1 MLALAAVA
9 GVHALVPVGTHPLH
23 VIHVVL
29 GALYFVPIA
38 AAAIWFGTRG
48 GLAASSGAAAL
59 YLLHAVRA
67 WSGQPMENT
76 NQVATAAL
84 FVWFGAVTGTLSRL
98 REAERAKRLA
108 AERAAQ
114 RAGSIQAIASL
125 AEALGFRDEGT
136 RDHSER
142 VANLAVR
149 IASRLGWEGEPL
161 EALRLAALVHD
172 VGKIGVRDDVLL
184 KPGTLGPEE
193 RARIERHPEIAADI
207 LRPVA
212 GTGEIAR
219 IVLAH
224 HEAPDGSGYP
234 RGLAGEDVPEGAR
247 ILRVADVYCALRESR
262 AYKAPLAP
270 DDRFASWRRSRAPSS
285 TRAPS
290 RSCARSPRS
299 RRPGVR
305 DDHPHEDLVSVA
317 RWQRSPKLAA
327 RARTPRRPPG
337 SRCAPALREAE
348 GAHRR
353 RKSSG
358 WIP

>member
-1 MLALAAVA
+1 MRSRSWLDGDRAKLLGISLALAAVA
-9 GVHALVPVGTHPLH
+9 GVHAMVPVGTHPLH

-29 GALYFVPIA
+29 GALYFVPVA
-38 AAAIWFGTRG
+38 AAAIWFGVRG
-48 GLAASSGAAAL
+48 GLAASSAAAGL
-59 YLLHAVRA
+59 YLLHSARA
-67 WSGQPMENT
+67 WSGQPMENA

-84 FVWFGAVTGTLSRL
+84 FVWFGAVTGTLARL
-98 REAERAKRLA
+98 AGAERGKRLA
-108 AERAAQ
+108 AERSAQ

-125 AEALGFRDEGT
+125 AAALGFRDEGT

-142 VANLAVR
+142 VAELAIR

-184 KPGTLGPEE
+184 KAGTLGPEE
-193 RARIERHPEIAADI
+193 RARIERHPAIAADI

-234 RGLAGEDVPEGAR
+234 RGLAGEDIPEGAR

-262 AYKAPLAP
+262 TYKAPMPPGDAVRVMAALAGAKLDARAFEVLRALATREAPTLP
-270 DDRFASWRRSRAPSS
+270 DDRD
-285 TRAPS
+285 
-290 RSCARSPRS
+290 ARPT
-299 RRPGVR
+299 PG
-305 DDHPHEDLVSVA
+305 
-317 RWQRSPKLAA
+317 AA
-327 RARTPRRPPG
+327 TPDRNG
-337 SRCAPALREAE
+337 EAQ
-348 GAHRR
+348 
-353 RKSSG
+353 
-358 WIP
+358 P

>member
-1 MLALAAVA
+1 MRAPAWLDRDRAKVIGTALTLAAVA
-9 GVHALVPVGTHPLH
+9 AVHAVVPVGTHPLH

-29 GALYFVPIA
+29 GASYFVPVA
-38 AAAIWFGTRG
+38 AAAVWFGTRG
-48 GLAASSGAAAL
+48 GLAASSAAALL
-59 YLLHAVRA
+59 YLLHAARA
-67 WSGQPMENT
+67 WSGQPMENA

-84 FVWFGAVTGTLSRL
+84 FLWFGAVTGTLSHL
-98 REAERAKRLA
+98 REAERAKRAA
-108 AERAAQ
+108 AERTAQ

-125 AEALGFRDEGT
+125 SEALGSRDEGT

-142 VANLAVR
+142 VAELAVR
-149 IASRLGWEGEPL
+149 IASHLGWEGEPL

-184 KPGTLGPEE
+184 KPGALGPEE

-234 RGLAGEDVPEGAR
+234 RGIAGEDIPEGAR

-262 AYKAPLAP
+262 TYKAPLAP
-270 DDRFASWRRSRAPSS
+270 EDAVRAMEALAGTKLDASAF
-285 TRAPS
+285 
-290 RSCARSPRS
+290 
-299 RRPGVR
+299 
-305 DDHPHEDLVSVA
+305 E
-317 RWQRSPKLAA
+317 
-327 RARTPRRPPG
+327 
-337 SRCAPALREAE
+337 ALRALVALEVTTDA
-348 GAHRR
+348 GDLHPTAHRR

-358 WIP
+358 WMP